1 MQKNKLKSLIHFH
14 FIVFIFGFTAILGS
28 LISIESLAL
37 VWYRMLIAFIF
48 LILIAVIFKIN
59 IKVSNKLLIK
69 LLFCGVLIS
78 LHWITFFKAIKVSNV
93 SITLSV
99 LSLGAFLTS
108 FLEPLFYKRKIIP
121 YEVFLG
127 VFVVFG
133 TSLIFKSQYY
143 YIEGIFYALISVFL
157 SVIFGLIN
165 GKLIKQTSPLVISI
179 YELLG
184 GVILTTLILI
194 FIGDFSI
201 DFFNISKVDWFWL
214 LLLGSV
220 CTAYAFV
227 ISVKVLKHLTPYS
240 LMISI
245 NMEPVYG
252 IILAII
258 ILNEN
263 TVLSTEF
270 YIGFILIFIS
280 VILNGIISFV
290 KIKVFNFFYLYI

>member
-1 MQKNKLKSLIHFH
+1 MQKNKLKSLLHFH

-28 LISIESLAL
+28 LISIESLPL
-37 VWYRMLIAFIF
+37 VWYRMLIAFLF
-48 LILIAVIFKIN
+48 LILFALIFKRN
-59 IKVSNKLLIK
+59 IKVSKKLLIK
-69 LLFCGVLIS
+69 LIICGALIS

-93 SITLSV
+93 SVTLSV

-108 FLEPLFYKRKIIP
+108 FLEPLFYKRKIIL

-127 VFVVFG
+127 IFVVVG

-165 GKLIKQTSPLVISI
+165 GKLIEEASSLVISI

-184 GVILTTLILI
+184 GVILITLILI
-194 FIGDFSI
+194 FAGDFNNTI
-201 DFFNISKVDWFWL
+201 FDLSKSDLLWL
-214 LLLGSV
+214 ILLGTV

-227 ISVKVLKHLTPYS
+227 ISVDVLKHLSPYS

-258 ILNEN
+258 ILNESSQ
-263 TVLSTEF
+263 LSLEF
-270 YIGFILIFIS
+270 YIGFILIFLS
-280 VILNGIISFV
+280 VILNGIIKLGKNKSF
-290 KIKVFNFFYLYI
+290 

>member
-28 LISIESLAL
+28 LISIESLGL

-165 GKLIKQTSPLVISI
+165 GKLIKQASPLVISI

-184 GVILTTLILI
+184 GVVLITLILI
-194 FIGDFSI
+194 FIGDFNF
-201 DFFNISKVDWFWL
+201 DFFNLSKVDWFWL

-263 TVLSTEF
+263 SELSTEF

-280 VILNGIISFV
+280 VILNGIIKLRKNKS
-290 KIKVFNFFYLYI
+290 L

>member
-165 GKLIKQTSPLVISI
+165 GKLIKQASPLVISI

-194 FIGDFSI
+194 FIGDFSF

-280 VILNGIISFV
+280 VILNGIIKLRQNKS
-290 KIKVFNFFYLYI
+290 L

>member
-108 FLEPLFYKRKIIP
+108 FLEPLFYERKIIP

-165 GKLIKQTSPLVISI
+165 GKLIKQASPLVISI

-194 FIGDFSI
+194 FIGDFSF

-280 VILNGIISFV
+280 VILNGIIKLRKNKS
-290 KIKVFNFFYLYI
+290 L

>member
-28 LISIESLAL
+28 LISIESLGL

-165 GKLIKQTSPLVISI
+165 GKLIKQASPLVISI

-194 FIGDFSI
+194 FIGDFSF

-280 VILNGIISFV
+280 VILNGIIKLRKNKS
-290 KIKVFNFFYLYI
+290 L

>member
-48 LILIAVIFKIN
+48 LIIIAVIFKIN

-127 VFVVFG
+127 IFVVFG

-165 GKLIKQTSPLVISI
+165 GKLIEEASSFVISI

-184 GVILTTLILI
+184 GVILITVIL
-194 FIGDFSI
+194 
-201 DFFNISKVDWFWL
+201 FFVGNFNMSLFDISKSDLFWL
-214 LLLGSV
+214 MILGTI

-227 ISVKVLKHLTPYS
+227 ISVEVLKHLTPYS

-263 TVLSTEF
+263 SVLSKEF

-280 VILNGIISFV
+280 VILNGIIKLS
-290 KIKVFNFFYLYI
+290 KNKSH

>member
-28 LISIESLAL
+28 LISIESLTL

-48 LILIAVIFKIN
+48 LIIIAVIFKIN

-127 VFVVFG
+127 IFVVFG

-165 GKLIKQTSPLVISI
+165 GKLIEEASSFVISI

-184 GVILTTLILI
+184 GVILITVIL
-194 FIGDFSI
+194 
-201 DFFNISKVDWFWL
+201 FFVGNFNMSLFDISKSDLFWL
-214 LLLGSV
+214 MILGTI

-227 ISVKVLKHLTPYS
+227 ISVEVLKHLTPYS

-263 TVLSTEF
+263 SVLSKEF

-280 VILNGIISFV
+280 VILNGIIKLS
-290 KIKVFNFFYLYI
+290 KNKSH

>member
-28 LISIESLAL
+28 LISIDSLAL

-48 LILIAVIFKIN
+48 LIFIVVIFKIN

-165 GKLIKQTSPLVISI
+165 GKLIKQASPLVISI

-184 GVILTTLILI
+184 GVVLITLILI
-194 FIGDFSI
+194 FIGDFNF
-201 DFFNISKVDWFWL
+201 DFFNLSKVDWFWL

-263 TVLSTEF
+263 SELSTEF

-280 VILNGIISFV
+280 VILNGIIKLRKNKS
-290 KIKVFNFFYLYI
+290 L

>member
-1 MQKNKLKSLIHFH
+1 MQKNKLKSLLHFH

-28 LISIESLAL
+28 LISIESLPL
-37 VWYRMLIAFIF
+37 VWYRMLIAFLF
-48 LILIAVIFKIN
+48 LILFAIIFKRN
-59 IKVSNKLLIK
+59 IKVSKKLLIK
-69 LLFCGVLIS
+69 LIICGALIS

-108 FLEPLFYKRKIIP
+108 FLEPLFYKRKIIL

-127 VFVVFG
+127 VFVVVG

-165 GKLIKQTSPLVISI
+165 GKLIEEASSLVISI

-184 GVILTTLILI
+184 GVILITLILI
-194 FIGDFSI
+194 FVGDFNNT
-201 DFFNISKVDWFWL
+201 FFDLSKSDLLWL
-214 LLLGSV
+214 ILLGTV

-227 ISVKVLKHLTPYS
+227 ISVDVLKHLSPYS

-258 ILNEN
+258 ILNESSQ
-263 TVLSTEF
+263 LSLEF
-270 YIGFILIFIS
+270 YIGFILIFLS
-280 VILNGIISFV
+280 VILNGIIKLRKNKS
-290 KIKVFNFFYLYI
+290 L